1 MEQPDNEAVG
11 GALELALGGLPP
23 GVSAEIGP
31 LFPWPDDAG
40 AWLRARLLADAA
52 TQAEVKVR
60 SAANVETD
68 LGWPFSVFEV
78 TVNGEARLL
87 ALYHFLEWA
96 GAAVVRGA
104 LDDAARARILAA
116 LAAARPA
123 WRRDR
128 AVCLAELLS

>member
-1 MEQPDNEAVG
+1 MAQTDNDTVG
-11 GALELALGGLPP
+11 GALALDLGALPL
-23 GVSAEIGP
+23 GVTAEVTP
-31 LFPWPDDAG
+31 LFAWPDDAS
-40 AWLRARLLADAA
+40 AWLRARLLAGAA
-52 TQAEVKVR
+52 TQAEALVR
-60 SAANVETD
+60 AAANLETD

-78 TVNGEARLL
+78 TVHGEPRLL

-96 GAAVVRGA
+96 GAALVRGA

-116 LAAARPA
+116 LTAARPA